1 MVKTARPATN
11 GSSLPPMRPTMT
23 SSWPTCAEALAAAT
37 LVPVAAPFVTKPAGR
52 LGAAAAAGVAVRG
65 LASPQAAS
73 ARMAV
78 TEAMAVVAVV
88 RFMAFSLD

>member
-1 MVKTARPATN
+1 
-11 GSSLPPMRPTMT
+11 MRPTMT

-52 LGAAAAAGVAVRG
+52 LGAAAAGVAVRG

-88 RFMAFSLD
+88 RFRAFSLG